1 MHPVNRASEE
11 LKRPAQVTEP
21 ATAGAWRAA
30 ATRALSVGS
39 GQRGLRCQLHGHGSL
54 ARASVQVFRL
64 GLAGPLLCFVFTRDF
79 KPMLSGSPLRFP
91 RQRCGV
97 ERLSLCPAPET
108 CCFLLEAVRQSGP
121 SCLTHQP
128 ASRSRSL
135 SLVGATFGPS
145 STPLGVLLSF
155 SLPLALGHRQSLTG
169 SPLSGPRASL
179 SLSVTVSPTLSSLSW
194 TPQVLSDHSLCCQ
207 PWSSEDHKGK
217 RGAQ

>member
-1 MHPVNRASEE
+1 MFYGEHLEKT
-11 LKRPAQVTEP
+11 LT
-21 ATAGAWRAA
+21 
-30 ATRALSVGS
+30 LI
-39 GQRGLRCQLHGHGSL
+39 SL
-54 ARASVQVFRL
+54 
-64 GLAGPLLCFVFTRDF
+64 FTRDF

-91 RQRCGV
+91 CQRCRV

-108 CCFLLEAVRQSGP
+108 CCFLLEAVRQSRP

-169 SPLSGPRASL
+169 SPLGGPRPASPSPSLFLLRCPL
-179 SLSVTVSPTLSSLSW
+179 SPGPRRCFLIALCAADLGLQKIIKEREAPSEPLSTLK
-194 TPQVLSDHSLCCQ
+194 HSRLC
-207 PWSSEDHKGK
+207 PG
-217 RGAQ
+217 